1 MSHNIRLSGIV
12 FKDVKSLA
20 QIVKDV
26 SNGAAVLDM
35 GAKTF
40 RTYMG
45 QDSSSDGTIKLPGRY
60 DIGLKREANGHVPIM
75 ESALLHQA
83 GPLGPVGAPL
93 GFVQQEYA
101 LREAE
106 YEAAQ
111 KGMTTTRVA
120 GPNGRITLEMVL
132 AD

>member
-1 MSHNIRLSGIV
+1 MSHNIRLSGVV

-20 QIVKDV
+20 QIVAEV
-26 SNGAAVLDM
+26 SKGAATLDM
-35 GAKTF
+35 TATTF

-45 QDSSSDGTIKLPGRY
+45 QDSTCNGTIKLPGRY
-60 DIGLKREANGHVPIM
+60 DIGLKRGDLGYVPIM
-75 ESALLHQA
+75 ESALLHSA

-111 KGMTTTRVA
+111 KGMTTERIK
-120 GPNGRITLEMVL
+120 GPNGRVTLEMVL